1 MHLLAKRIK
10 NMILDCSNLMTESST
25 GFRFVDYLT
34 DPFILNRHS
43 YLHKHQ
49 PVLKIFDEKTWSAS
63 VEMVKG
69 SAKSLTGSM
78 IMPLIMT
85 WVTRTMTMMLLG
97 QFCLVTNGLILD
109 AVVQAALQPIRVMC
123 WINEKY
129 GCMKSSR
136 HCKAIFWFGTHL
148 KEDLPHPCFLDLMDG
163 CCISNIRFYCQSSK
177 KENKRNKLLAFFLY
191 QFQAMRGREINTSY
205 MYVIRFPV
213 QLISTIMKNVLLLWI
228 LYILTIWPN
237 LRSYLCIRSKLYML
251 PSYWISS

>member
-10 NMILDCSNLMTESST
+10 NMILDCSNLMTESIT
-25 GFRFVDYLT
+25 GFRFVDYFT
-34 DPFILNRHS
+34 DPFILNRHT

-109 AVVQAALQPIRVMC
+109 AVVQAALQPIQVMC
-123 WINEKY
+123 LNKWEIWLHEISKALQSHLLVCHTSQRGSPPSLFSWFDGWLLYFKY
-129 GCMKSSR
+129 
-136 HCKAIFWFGTHL
+136 
-148 KEDLPHPCFLDLMDG
+148 
-163 CCISNIRFYCQSSK
+163 
-177 KENKRNKLLAFFLY
+177 
-191 QFQAMRGREINTSY
+191 
-205 MYVIRFPV
+205 
-213 QLISTIMKNVLLLWI
+213 
-228 LYILTIWPN
+228 
-237 LRSYLCIRSKLYML
+237 
-251 PSYWISS
+251 